1 MLLLD
6 ARGREHLDVGR
17 GGGRLRRGGL
27 ADRVHRHVLVV
38 EQHLAICIQCRTE
51 LVAFKRTLGSL
62 GRLKQTAPPS
72 LLSDVKQQIYKRSH
86 GRFFAPRWKLFGRI
100 PFEWIS
106 LGTIIAMLVY
116 YLAML
121 HGTPSGVHPA
131 P

>member
-1 MLLLD
+1 M
-6 ARGREHLDVGR
+6 
-17 GGGRLRRGGL
+17 
-27 ADRVHRHVLVV
+27 
-38 EQHLAICIQCRTE
+38 
-51 LVAFKRTLGSL
+51 AFKRTLGSL

-116 YLAML
+116 YLAVL
-121 HGTPSGVHPA
+121 HGSPAASTARRNTAFGSTPLGSTGGGGGRVP
-131 P
+131 PRPRS

>member
-1 MLLLD
+1 MDHAEAQNEFSDYVDGTLP
-6 ARGREHLDVGR
+6 EMK
-17 GGGRLRRGGL
+17 
-27 ADRVHRHVLVV
+27 RVEI

-51 LVAFKRTLGSL
+51 LAAFKNTVGSL
-62 GRLKQTAPPS
+62 GRLRETAPPS
-72 LLSDVKQQIYKRSH
+72 LLADVTQQIYKRSH

-116 YLAML
+116 YLAVL
-121 HGTPSGVHPA
+121 HGSPASVHPT

>member
-1 MLLLD
+1 MDHAEAQAEFSDYVDGTLPDLK
-6 ARGREHLDVGR
+6 
-17 GGGRLRRGGL
+17 
-27 ADRVHRHVLVV
+27 RVEV

-51 LVAFKRTLGSL
+51 LASFKKTLGSL
-62 GRLKQTAPPS
+62 GRLKETAPS
-72 LLSDVKQQIYKRSH
+72 TLLSDVKQQIYKRSR

-116 YLAML
+116 YLAVL
-121 HGTPSGVHPA
+121 HGSPAAVHGA

>member
-1 MLLLD
+1 M
-6 ARGREHLDVGR
+6 
-17 GGGRLRRGGL
+17 
-27 ADRVHRHVLVV
+27 
-38 EQHLAICIQCRTE
+38 
-51 LVAFKRTLGSL
+51 AFKRTLGSL

-116 YLAML
+116 YLAVL
-121 HGTPSGVHPA
+121 HGSPGSVHGA

>member
-1 MLLLD
+1 MDHAEAQNEFSDFVDGTLPDLK
-6 ARGREHLDVGR
+6 
-17 GGGRLRRGGL
+17 
-27 ADRVHRHVLVV
+27 RVEV

-51 LVAFKRTLGSL
+51 LAAFKKTLGTL

-72 LLSDVKQQIYKRSH
+72 FLIDVKQQIYKRSR
-86 GRFFAPRWKLFGRI
+86 GRFFAPRWKLFGKI

-116 YLAML
+116 YLAVL
-121 HGTPSGVHPA
+121 HGSPAAVHGA

>member
-1 MLLLD
+1 MD
-6 ARGREHLDVGR
+6 HAEAQNEFSDFVDGT
-17 GGGRLRRGGL
+17 L
-27 ADRVHRHVLVV
+27 ADIKRAEV
-38 EQHLAICIQCRTE
+38 EQHLATCIQCRTE
-51 LVAFKRTLGSL
+51 LAAFKQTLGSL
-62 GRLKQTAPPS
+62 GRLKQAAPPS

-116 YLAML
+116 YLAVL
-121 HGTPSGVHPA
+121 HGSPGAVHGA